1 VVVASLLASPDAGLL
16 TVNGT
21 LIAEIIAFI
30 LMVLILAKWVYPLII
45 RVAEQREKTIAAGVK
60 AAEEAEKRLVDVQE
74 QVAQMLAEAKVQARE
89 IQSRAQRDAAAEAE
103 EARAKAKA
111 DAEAIAER
119 ARGEIGAERDR
130 AIQEIRAEMS
140 TLVVAATQQ
149 VLGEVIDADAH
160 RKLIDKALKKV
171 GESSTSKAQQN

>member
-1 VVVASLLASPDAGLL
+1 MLASDPAGLL

-45 RVAEQREKTIAAGVK
+45 RVAEEREKTIAAGVK

-74 QVAQMLAEAKVQARE
+74 QVAQLLAEAKVQARE
-89 IQSRAQRDAAAEAE
+89 ILARAQRDAAAEAE
-103 EARAKAKA
+103 EARIKAKA

-119 ARGEIGAERDR
+119 ARSEIGAERDR
-130 AIQEIRAEMS
+130 ALQEIRAEMS

-149 VLGEVIDADAH
+149 VLGEVIDAKAH
-160 RKLIDKALKKV
+160 RRLIDKALSKV
-171 GESSTSKAQQN
+171 GDTPASKARQN